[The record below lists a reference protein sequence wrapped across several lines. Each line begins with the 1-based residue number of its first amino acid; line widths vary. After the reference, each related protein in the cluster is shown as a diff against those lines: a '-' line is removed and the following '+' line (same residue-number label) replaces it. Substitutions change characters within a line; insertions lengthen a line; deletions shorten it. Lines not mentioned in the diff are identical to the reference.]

1 MAIRRQAD
9 DDKRTFSLRRL
20 IGQLEQHHREFT
32 REWYVRRWLGNGDR
46 ASPDERA
53 RIKARTDLKLANA
66 AFDKFT
72 DKPGDTHL
80 SGSRLQEDSDRL
92 LETSEGVLRYANSV
106 VAHYE
111 RSPKDVLVTY
121 EDFHAALD
129 YLSEML
135 CRYYLLISQDS
146 LMKTTPVIQG
156 DWKGPF
162 RKPLA

>member
-1 MAIRRQAD
+1 M
-9 DDKRTFSLRRL
+9 
-20 IGQLEQHHREFT
+20 
-32 REWYVRRWLGNGDR
+32 
-46 ASPDERA
+46 
-53 RIKARTDLKLANA
+53 
-66 AFDKFT
+66 
-72 DKPGDTHL
+72 
-80 SGSRLQEDSDRL
+80 
-92 LETSEGVLRYANSV
+92 